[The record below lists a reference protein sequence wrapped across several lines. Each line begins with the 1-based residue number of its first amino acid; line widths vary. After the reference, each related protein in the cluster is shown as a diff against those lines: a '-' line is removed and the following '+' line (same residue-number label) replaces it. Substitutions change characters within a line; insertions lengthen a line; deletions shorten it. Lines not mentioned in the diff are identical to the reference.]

1 LKDLTSLI
9 QTRDFSIVA
18 CIYMLINN
26 YLTIAFILNDKALF
40 FLNLKNKRSQNLI
53 QKLIQIKKKK
63 KEL

>member
-1 LKDLTSLI
+1 
-9 QTRDFSIVA
+9 
-18 CIYMLINN
+18 MLINN

-63 KEL
+63 GIVKVNLTKIERKKEKKMCEPT